1 MLISW
6 SFRRLVRREGR
17 RSLRERPRGAGASI
31 RILQLSPWKGSRP
44 YGCDDGLLL
53 SGLREMLGI
62 AKESA
67 ILYSRLLTSLRDVEA
82 LYHKADAHREQALVF
97 FRSGRSRPF

>member
-1 MLISW
+1 M
-6 SFRRLVRREGR
+6 
-17 RSLRERPRGAGASI
+17 
-31 RILQLSPWKGSRP
+31 
-44 YGCDDGLLL
+44 

>member
-6 SFRRLVRREGR
+6 SFRRLVRRER
-17 RSLRERPRGAGASI
+17 RSLRERPPGVGASI
-31 RILQLSPWKGSRP
+31 RILQWSPRKGSRP
-44 YGCDDGLLL
+44 CGCDDGLLL

-67 ILYSRLLTSLRDVEA
+67 VLYSRLLTSLRDAEA
-82 LYHKADAHREQALVF
+82 LDHKSDGHSEQALVF

>member
-1 MLISW
+1 
-6 SFRRLVRREGR
+6 
-17 RSLRERPRGAGASI
+17 
-31 RILQLSPWKGSRP
+31 
-44 YGCDDGLLL
+44 
-53 SGLREMLGI
+53 MLGI

-82 LYHKADAHREQALVF
+82 LYHKADAHSEQALVF